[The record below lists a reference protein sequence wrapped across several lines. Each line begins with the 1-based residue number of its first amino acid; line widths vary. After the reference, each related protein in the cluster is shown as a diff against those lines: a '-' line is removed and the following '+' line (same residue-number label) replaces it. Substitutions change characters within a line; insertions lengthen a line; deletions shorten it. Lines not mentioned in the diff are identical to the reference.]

1 MRAKFDEQLNLLNQ
15 EMVQMGMM
23 IEENIQTSR
32 EALVRH
38 NVDMAKEIVQK
49 DVAVD
54 QKQKKIESICFDLLI
69 QQQPVAK
76 DLRTITA
83 AMKMVTDM
91 ERIGDHAAD
100 ISEITAIL
108 NNVQDARNMETI
120 IQMASEA
127 LYMLM
132 QSIDAYVKKDIG
144 LANKVIDHDDVVD
157 RLFDQV
163 KEEIIDQIK
172 RDRDEG
178 EYEIDM
184 LMIAKYLERIGD
196 HATNIAEWVIYAFET
211 NIEKNVE
218 NAATE
223 E

>member
-23 IEENIQTSR
+23 IEENIQTSI

-132 QSIDAYVKKDIG
+132 QSIDAYVKKDIE

-172 RDRDEG
+172 RDKDEG

-211 NIEKNVE
+211 NIERNVE

>member
-23 IEENIQTSR
+23 IEENIQTSI

-211 NIEKNVE
+211 NIERNVE

>member
-23 IEENIQTSR
+23 IEENIQTSI

-218 NAATE
+218 NAETE

>member
-23 IEENIQTSR
+23 IEENIQTSI

-108 NNVQDARNMETI
+108 NNVQDAKNMETI

-132 QSIDAYVKKDIG
+132 QSIDAYVKKDIE

-172 RDRDEG
+172 RDKDEG

-196 HATNIAEWVIYAFET
+196 HATNIAEWVIYAFKT
-211 NIEKNVE
+211 NIE
-218 NAATE
+218 
-223 E
+223 

>member
-23 IEENIQTSR
+23 IEENIQTSI

-108 NNVQDARNMETI
+108 NNVQDAKNMETI

>member
-23 IEENIQTSR
+23 IEENIQTSI

>member
-23 IEENIQTSR
+23 IEENIQTSI

-108 NNVQDARNMETI
+108 NNVQDAKNMETI

-218 NAATE
+218 NAATKE
-223 E
+223 

>member
-1 MRAKFDEQLNLLNQ
+1 MRAKFDEQLNQLNQ
-15 EMVQMGMM
+15 EMVQMGVM
-23 IEENIQTSR
+23 IEENIQTSI

-38 NVDMAKEIVQK
+38 NVEMAKEIVEK

-54 QKQKKIESICFDLLI
+54 QKQKQIEGICFDLLI

-76 DLRTITA
+76 DLRAITA

-100 ISEITAIL
+100 ISEITVLLDNAEKTKS
-108 NNVQDARNMETI
+108 METI

-127 LYMLM
+127 LFMLM
-132 QSIDAYVKKDIG
+132 QSIDAYAKKDNE
-144 LANKVIDHDDVVD
+144 LAQKVIQHDDVVD
-157 RLFDQV
+157 KLFGQI
-163 KEEIIDQIK
+163 KQEIIEQIQQNK
-172 RDRDEG
+172 EVKEG

-196 HATNIAEWVIYAFET
+196 HATNIAEWVIYAYKT
-211 NIEKNVE
+211 SI
-218 NAATE
+218 
-223 E
+223 

>member
-23 IEENIQTSR
+23 IEENIQTSI

-108 NNVQDARNMETI
+108 NNVQDAKNMETI

-132 QSIDAYVKKDIG
+132 QSIDAYVKKDRG

-223 E
+223 K

>member
-23 IEENIQTSR
+23 IEENIQTSI

-108 NNVQDARNMETI
+108 NNVQDAKNMETI

-223 E
+223 K

>member
-1 MRAKFDEQLNLLNQ
+1 MRAKFDEQLNQLNQ
-15 EMVQMGMM
+15 EMVQMGVM
-23 IEENIQTSR
+23 IEENIQTSI

-38 NVDMAKEIVQK
+38 NVEMAKEIVEK

-54 QKQKKIESICFDLLI
+54 QKQKQIEAICFDLLI

-76 DLRTITA
+76 DLRAITA

-100 ISEITAIL
+100 ISEITVLLDNAEKTKS
-108 NNVQDARNMETI
+108 METI

-127 LYMLM
+127 LFMLM
-132 QSIDAYVKKDIG
+132 QSIDAYVKKDIA
-144 LANKVIDHDDVVD
+144 LAQKVIQHDDVVD
-157 RLFDQV
+157 KLFDQI
-163 KEEIIDQIK
+163 KQEIIEQIQQNK
-172 RDRDEG
+172 DVKEG

-196 HATNIAEWVIYAFET
+196 HATNIAEWVIYAYRSSLE
-211 NIEKNVE
+211 IGRAHV
-218 NAATE
+218 
-223 E
+223 